1 MLDGCVVV
9 DAVASPSTSAAVGSD
24 VDAISVPPSS
34 CIYGRSSRCVSV
46 RLESNAPSDL
56 PLTWVLTV
64 DEITI
69 AQAAVVAP
77 SLYVGWNRSKSGCL
91 RGSCPGDFP
100 DNFHLEVL
108 DHRHG

>member
-1 MLDGCVVV
+1 MPKRKQDKQ
-9 DAVASPSTSAAVGSD
+9 DADEGEEEGNASQGAPCD
-24 VDAISVPPSS
+24 L
-34 CIYGRSSRCVSV
+34 
-46 RLESNAPSDL
+46 LESFG
-56 PLTWVLTV
+56 
-64 DEITI
+64 EITI